1 MPIYEPDH
9 VEYVIATGNMRVVL
23 DDGREMLGYWSHP
36 DIGGLFPGIVL
47 IHDWWGITDLERS
60 IAQLFAQM
68 GHYVIVPDL
77 YDGVV
82 AQTPQEAMKLVEQVG
97 EAGFKRIDSALTA
110 LEHHMRCNGAVA
122 AVGFGMGGSL
132 AFEAAC
138 TRHDIEAAVAFY
150 GFPHRY
156 IKRIKNAPV
165 PILAFYGT
173 AEPYVTQKV
182 IGMLKEE
189 FEGAPSQHELV
200 MLPNVARDL
209 FNIGQSQQG
218 AEISKRVIGKTAAFL
233 EKHLIA
239 VRSGSARLTHDIRKN
254 SPPNV

>member
-1 MPIYEPDH
+1 MPTYEPDH

-47 IHDWWGITDLERS
+47 IHDWWGITDLERG
-60 IAQLFAQM
+60 IAQIFAQM

-97 EAGFKRIDSALTA
+97 TAGYTRIDSALTA

-138 TRHDIEAAVAFY
+138 TRQDIEAAVAYY

-156 IKRIKNAPV
+156 LKRIKNAHV
-165 PILAFYGT
+165 PILAFYGDS
-173 AEPYVTQKV
+173 EPYITKNV
-182 IGMLKEE
+182 IEMLKAE
-189 FEGAPSQHELV
+189 FEGAGRPHELV
-200 MLPNVARDL
+200 MLPNVARDI
-209 FNIGQSQQG
+209 FNLGESSQG
-218 AEISKRVIGKTAAFL
+218 AEISKRVIGKTARFL
-233 EKHLIA
+233 EQHLTPK
-239 VRSGSARLTHDIRKN
+239 RTSGTRMTREIRKA
-254 SPPNV
+254 PPQ